1 MTTALFTGFG
11 LGFLVAA
18 QVGPIWLLA
27 ARSVILGRFATGIM
41 IGLGA
46 ATIDMAYGAL
56 GLAGAA
62 SLLRITGLRLGLGL
76 LGAAVLT
83 ILGARALRNAD
94 PRGESGRTI
103 HRDHLRPPRLPH
115 GAQRH
120 RSQPLDHRVL
130 GRHIRRSLRRPH
142 QPHHYRRRTP
152 AGRHR
157 PGHSKLVHHL
167 VHRHDPRAPTRRTA
181 HPPGHRRHL
190 RPGPDRLRHPP
201 GLAHHCG
208 SIALAAAT
216 SIQQTSSGRRRAQK
230 THAPPR
236 HPRTSTA

>member
-83 ILGARALRNAD
+83 ILGALALHNATRAANQAEPSTAITSA
-94 PRGESGRTI
+94 PRAYLTALSGTAANPLTIASWAAIFAAASAAHISRTTTGAVLLLAGI
-103 HRDHLRPPRLPH
+103 GLGTASWFTALSTAMTLVRRL
-115 GAQRH
+115 
-120 RSQPLDHRVL
+120 
-130 GRHIRRSLRRPH
+130 
-142 QPHHYRRRTP
+142 
-152 AGRHR
+152 AGRRIHQAIDVIS
-157 PGHSKLVHHL
+157 GLGLIGFGILLAWH
-167 VHRHDPRAPTRRTA
+167 TTTA
-181 HPPGHRRHL
+181 ASH
-190 RPGPDRLRHPP
+190 
-201 GLAHHCG
+201 
-208 SIALAAAT
+208 
-216 SIQQTSSGRRRAQK
+216 
-230 THAPPR
+230 
-236 HPRTSTA
+236 

>member
-83 ILGARALRNAD
+83 ILGARALRNATRAGNQAEPSTAITSA
-94 PRGESGRTI
+94 PRAYLTALSGTAANPLTIASWAAIFAAASAAHISRTTTGAVLLLAGI
-103 HRDHLRPPRLPH
+103 GLGTASWFTALSTAMTLVRRL
-115 GAQRH
+115 
-120 RSQPLDHRVL
+120 
-130 GRHIRRSLRRPH
+130 
-142 QPHHYRRRTP
+142 
-152 AGRHR
+152 AGRRIHQAIDVIS
-157 PGHSKLVHHL
+157 GLGLIGFGILLAWH
-167 VHRHDPRAPTRRTA
+167 TTTA
-181 HPPGHRRHL
+181 ASR
-190 RPGPDRLRHPP
+190 
-201 GLAHHCG
+201 
-208 SIALAAAT
+208 
-216 SIQQTSSGRRRAQK
+216 
-230 THAPPR
+230 
-236 HPRTSTA
+236 

>member
-83 ILGARALRNAD
+83 ILGTRACATRPARGIRQN
-94 PRGESGRTI
+94 
-103 HRDHLRPPRLPH
+103 HPPRSPPPP
-115 GAQRH
+115 APT
-120 RSQPLDHRVL
+120 S
-130 GRHIRRSLRRPH
+130 RRSAAP
-142 QPHHYRRRTP
+142 QPTP
-152 AGRHR
+152 
-157 PGHSKLVHHL
+157 
-167 VHRHDPRAPTRRTA
+167 
-181 HPPGHRRHL
+181 
-190 RPGPDRLRHPP
+190 
-201 GLAHHCG
+201 
-208 SIALAAAT
+208 
-216 SIQQTSSGRRRAQK
+216 
-230 THAPPR
+230 
-236 HPRTSTA
+236 

>member
-46 ATIDMAYGAL
+46 ATIDMTYGAL

-83 ILGARALRNAD
+83 LLGALALRNATRAGNQVEPSTTITSA
-94 PRGESGRTI
+94 PRAYLTALTGTAANPLTIASWAAIFAAASTAHISRTTTGAVLLLAGI
-103 HRDHLRPPRLPH
+103 GLGTATWFTALSTAMTLVRRL
-115 GAQRH
+115 A
-120 RSQPLDHRVL
+120 
-130 GRHIRRSLRRPH
+130 
-142 QPHHYRRRTP
+142 RRRTLQ
-152 AGRHR
+152 AIDVI
-157 PGHSKLVHHL
+157 S
-167 VHRHDPRAPTRRTA
+167 
-181 HPPGHRRHL
+181 
-190 RPGPDRLRHPP
+190 
-201 GLAHHCG
+201 GLGLIGFGILLAWHTT
-208 SIALAAAT
+208 AAA
-216 SIQQTSSGRRRAQK
+216 SR
-230 THAPPR
+230 
-236 HPRTSTA
+236 

>member
-83 ILGARALRNAD
+83 ILGALALRNATRAGNQAEPSTAITSA
-94 PRGESGRTI
+94 PRAYLTALSGTAANPLTIASWAAIFAAASAAHISRTTTGAVLLLAGI
-103 HRDHLRPPRLPH
+103 GLGTASWFTALSTAMTLVRRL
-115 GAQRH
+115 
-120 RSQPLDHRVL
+120 
-130 GRHIRRSLRRPH
+130 
-142 QPHHYRRRTP
+142 
-152 AGRHR
+152 AGRRIHQAIDVI
-157 PGHSKLVHHL
+157 S
-167 VHRHDPRAPTRRTA
+167 
-181 HPPGHRRHL
+181 
-190 RPGPDRLRHPP
+190 
-201 GLAHHCG
+201 GLGLIGFGILLAWHTT
-208 SIALAAAT
+208 AAA
-216 SIQQTSSGRRRAQK
+216 SR
-230 THAPPR
+230 
-236 HPRTSTA
+236 